1 MVIFAH
7 FCLPHFISGSIMS
20 WLRVHPWLD
29 TQMVLTPGSVT
40 ITCPKFVTFCKPK
53 FPHLQNRDAS
63 IYLTELLR
71 VKSEEICKVQHS
83 AWIIVGNHI
92 NI

>member
-1 MVIFAH
+1 
-7 FCLPHFISGSIMS
+7 MS
-20 WLRVHPWLD
+20 WLRVYPWLD

-40 ITCPKFVTFCKPK
+40 ITCPKFVTFSKPQ

-63 IYLTELLR
+63 IYLTGLLRVR
-71 VKSEEICKVQHS
+71 VKSEDICKVQHS
-83 AWIIVGNHI
+83 TWIIVDDQI